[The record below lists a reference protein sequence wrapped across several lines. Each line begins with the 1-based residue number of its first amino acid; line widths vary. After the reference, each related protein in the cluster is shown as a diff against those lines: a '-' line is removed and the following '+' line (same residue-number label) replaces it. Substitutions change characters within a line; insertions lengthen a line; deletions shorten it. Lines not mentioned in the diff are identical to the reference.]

1 MNSKKVGSVES
12 NNSLLFD
19 IEDQHEPLIASP
31 MPQNEYVRRDCKDSI
46 SNEWYIARGID
57 NRDTEINEE
66 GKIDKDYRVIIN
78 MCIILVDLVICGDYG
93 PQPIRFRCEYDGH
106 AKAFRDIQI
115 V

>member
-46 SNEWYIARGID
+46 SNE
-57 NRDTEINEE
+57 
-66 GKIDKDYRVIIN
+66 
-78 MCIILVDLVICGDYG
+78 
-93 PQPIRFRCEYDGH
+93 
-106 AKAFRDIQI
+106 
-115 V
+115 